1 MRVKICGLMRP
12 MDVRTAL
19 DSGADALGFVVS
31 SPSSPRNL
39 SLNAAHRLMKNV
51 PVFATKVAVTS
62 ANDMKTVAKICFK
75 LEPDALQLHRYQ
87 QQLVGLIRRKHPQT
101 KLILARAISDRSSLR
116 LPSWATRESD
126 AILAD
131 SPSRSGMGGT
141 GRSHDWNLTATVRDG
156 IYPHPLIL
164 AGGLTPINVQQA
176 IRKVRPFAVDVS
188 SGVEKTIGV
197 KDRNKIR
204 NFIKKAKENED

>member
-62 ANDMKTVAKICFK
+62 ANDMKTVAKICSK

-101 KLILARAISDRSSLR
+101 KLILAKAIRDRSSLE
-116 LPSWATRESD
+116 LASWISRESD
-126 AILAD
+126 AVLAD
-131 SPSRSGMGGT
+131 SPSLSGMGGT
-141 GRSHDWNLTATVRDG
+141 GRTHDWHLTATVRNR

>member
-1 MRVKICGLMRP
+1 MRVKICGLTRLT
-12 MDVRTAL
+12 DVRNAL

-39 SLNAAHRLMKNV
+39 SMNAAHKLMKNV
-51 PVFATKVAVTS
+51 PIFATKVAVTS
-62 ANDMKTVAKICFK
+62 ANDPRTVAKICSK
-75 LEPDALQLHRYQ
+75 LKPDALQLHRYRQ
-87 QQLVGLIRRKHPQT
+87 ELVGLIRRKHPET
-101 KLILARAISDRSSLR
+101 KLILARAINDRSSLG
-116 LPSWATRESD
+116 LASWTTRGSD
-126 AILAD
+126 AVLAD
-131 SPSRSGMGGT
+131 SPSPSGMGGT
-141 GRSHDWNLTATVRDG
+141 GRTHDWYLTASLRDR

-197 KDRNKIR
+197 KDRKKIR
-204 NFIKKAKENED
+204 DFIKKAKEVVY